1 MPWVA
6 LLITVSFFQKMPFQA
21 PFKVG
26 TGVKCGDG
34 AGEEVGEGDP
44 PSSKSQGLVAKI
56 LEQSLKKID
65 SKKKTKNPQKA
76 GAKKPSIDPPIY
88 IRSPVKMKKVT
99 MRGKRK
105 KPSYMSDDEGD
116 LGEQSD
122 APAEQRGA
130 PAGGDELVGGEEE
143 DTFMRS

>member
-1 MPWVA
+1 
-6 LLITVSFFQKMPFQA
+6 MPFQA

-34 AGEEVGEGDP
+34 A
-44 PSSKSQGLVAKI
+44 
-56 LEQSLKKID
+56 
-65 SKKKTKNPQKA
+65 
-76 GAKKPSIDPPIY
+76 IY

-130 PAGGDELVGGEEE
+130 PAGGEELVGGEEE